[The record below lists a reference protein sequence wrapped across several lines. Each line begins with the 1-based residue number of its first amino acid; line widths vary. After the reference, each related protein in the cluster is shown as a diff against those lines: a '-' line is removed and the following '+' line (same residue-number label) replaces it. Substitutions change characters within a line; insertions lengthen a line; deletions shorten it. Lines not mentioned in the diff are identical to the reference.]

1 MSGYYTRLVG
11 RCHYSVYKLFFFIKL
26 LSFFITV
33 LYLRFNLLFILD
45 MFSFDYDVINFL
57 WSPVMSSTVMS
68 EALNSFSRC
77 LIITVSR
84 DHEGDKTK

>member
-1 MSGYYTRLVG
+1 M
-11 RCHYSVYKLFFFIKL
+11 
-26 LSFFITV
+26 
-33 LYLRFNLLFILD
+33 RFNLLFILD
-45 MFSFDYDVINFL
+45 MLSFDCDVIIFL
-57 WSPVMSSTVMS
+57 WSAVQFALYSTDDSSVMS

>member
-1 MSGYYTRLVG
+1 MTSSMFYGVGSCLLCLV
-11 RCHYSVYKLFFFIKL
+11 L
-26 LSFFITV
+26 
-33 LYLRFNLLFILD
+33 
-45 MFSFDYDVINFL
+45 
-57 WSPVMSSTVMS
+57 MS